1 MVKERF
7 LNYTD
12 AIVAIIA
19 TIMILELPIPKN
31 ASLSALKL
39 AMLPFFAYLL
49 SFLVIW
55 VVWFNHHGLFNSV
68 RKINARVYWYN
79 GLWIFTMSLFPFFT
93 AWVGRYPDKVLP
105 EFSYLSLILLWSIS
119 FTLME
124 TELIREKENRL
135 NANDHNRYPRKGY
148 YLIILT
154 GFGVVWFYP
163 VYVLLTILIFLI
175 LSIRRQVGPRVV
187 VH

>member
-1 MVKERF
+1 
-7 LNYTD
+7 
-12 AIVAIIA
+12 
-19 TIMILELPIPKN
+19 MILELPIPRN

-39 AMLPFFAYLL
+39 TMLPFFAYSL
-49 SFLVIW
+49 SSLVIW

-79 GLWIFTMSLFPFFT
+79 ELWIVTMSLF
-93 AWVGRYPDKVLP
+93 VGRYPDKVLP
-105 EFSYLSLILLWSIS
+105 EFSYLSLTLLWSIS

-124 TELIREKENRL
+124 TELIREKENWL
-135 NANDHNRYPRKGY
+135 NANDHNRYPRKGC

-154 GFGVVWFYP
+154 GFGVAWFYP
-163 VYVLLTILIFLI
+163 IYVLLTTLIFLI

-187 VH
+187 VHQ